1 MNTIN
6 KNEDLFAD
14 FFQVGGYSNVVGG
27 DIFNKE
33 LYTNLEKGVGEPQVD
48 DSKDELT
55 SENESVKSFV
65 NTNTNTILA
74 KDDAKEGKTF
84 LYIGIIALALAVGS
98 YFYFSKK

>member
-14 FFQVGGYSNVVGG
+14 FFQVGGYSNAVGIV
-27 DIFNKE
+27 DIMGQKE
-33 LYTNLEKGVGEPQVD
+33 YEASNDMTQEPKVD
-48 DSKDELT
+48 DSQDNEL
-55 SENESVKSFV
+55 SNGINNNV
-65 NTNTNTILA
+65 NTILA

-84 LYIGIIALALAVGS
+84 LYIGIIALALAVGG